1 MSSIETGS
9 RRSVTDSLSR
19 SHPPKSLSY
28 VTPGAGCTAV
38 IVALVEGR
46 GLAKGEIGMA
56 SFDLKR
62 PEVILS
68 QFSDSQTYTQVMMK
82 LQVMQPIEVLM
93 PSTACEAGNMTVL
106 FKMISNMIKT
116 ANMVTVHRKYF
127 NEAKGLSYIKELC
140 LLEYRTVELEVST
153 KYYCLATAAALI
165 KYVEYIQDAVYAP
178 GFLKVT
184 FQGSENTAMI
194 DISTAENLEL
204 LSNAHNPASAQSLYG
219 VLNHTKTPS
228 GGRNRCIFL
237 LVKAM
242 TLNVHLHEE

>member
-19 SHPPKSLSY
+19 SHPLKSVSY

-62 PEVILS
+62 PELILS

-116 ANMVTVHRKYF
+116 ANMVTIHRKYF

-153 KYYCLATAAALI
+153 KYYCLATAAVSC
-165 KYVEYIQDAVYAP
+165 Y
-178 GFLKVT
+178 
-184 FQGSENTAMI
+184 
-194 DISTAENLEL
+194 
-204 LSNAHNPASAQSLYG
+204 
-219 VLNHTKTPS
+219 
-228 GGRNRCIFL
+228 
-237 LVKAM
+237 
-242 TLNVHLHEE
+242 

>member
-82 LQVMQPIEVLM
+82 LQVMQPIEV
-93 PSTACEAGNMTVL
+93 CQ
-106 FKMISNMIKT
+106 
-116 ANMVTVHRKYF
+116 
-127 NEAKGLSYIKELC
+127 SYCK
-140 LLEYRTVELEVST
+140 
-153 KYYCLATAAALI
+153 
-165 KYVEYIQDAVYAP
+165 
-178 GFLKVT
+178 
-184 FQGSENTAMI
+184 
-194 DISTAENLEL
+194 
-204 LSNAHNPASAQSLYG
+204 
-219 VLNHTKTPS
+219 
-228 GGRNRCIFL
+228 
-237 LVKAM
+237 VKAPKPII
-242 TLNVHLHEE
+242 LHALKCKPLVH